1 MPTAGLEPTPPTP
14 ISDGP
19 IAHPESPS
27 PLNPTPKE
35 KVQFV
40 EVMGNMPMVRPKAV
54 IPAPKK
60 LTERQFQKRIND
72 LGLNKDVIKNLE
84 RVRVNK
90 KVINRPISAGV
101 SMVYWFNSVDE
112 MARAQKV
119 MTELANDE
127 AQEGKVRV
135 AAGACTAQIG
145 MAMARLGECIIDNA
159 EKSDDE
165 NQSPS
170 NKPNP
175 QPTVLQ
181 QFNFP
186 PVASGSARATNG
198 TEPL

>member
-1 MPTAGLEPTPPTP
+1 M
-14 ISDGP
+14 
-19 IAHPESPS
+19 
-27 PLNPTPKE
+27 
-35 KVQFV
+35 
-40 EVMGNMPMVRPKAV
+40 EVMGNMPLVRPKAV
-54 IPAPKK
+54 VPAPKK
-60 LTERQFQKRIND
+60 LTEKQFQKRIND
-72 LGLNKDVIKNLE
+72 LGLNKDVIRNLE
-84 RVRVNK
+84 KVRVNK

-119 MTELANDE
+119 MTEIANDE
-127 AQEGKVRV
+127 SQEGKVRV

-159 EKSDDE
+159 EKSDED
-165 NQSPS
+165 NQEPTH
-170 NKPNP
+170 KPNT

-186 PVASGSARATNG
+186 PVATGSARATNG